1 MSDQVSHTATSV
13 LTCHRFAL
21 LLAALVG
28 LIVIAPL
35 FGPGPFAA
43 VDVAVLFSIV
53 VLSFALTATRKALTL
68 AVVLVWV
75 ALTLGHTYSNGPVSL
90 VGMDV
95 ALVVVCAFA
104 VESTMRRALQS
115 GTVGTEELCAAISAY
130 VLLGIAWAAVYSLLQ
145 TLDPTALNIPVGQAT
160 KHWNALLYFSFAT
173 LTTLGYGDFAPTSDF
188 ARALASVQA
197 ITGTIYLA
205 ILIAHLVGNFKG
217 VAPPLPEADEPSV
230 SQLDELLMASKS
242 NPED

>member
-1 MSDQVSHTATSV
+1 MSDQVSHAASSV
-13 LTCHRFAL
+13 LTRHRFAL
-21 LLAALVG
+21 LLCALVG

-53 VLSFALTATRKALTL
+53 VLCFALTATRKALTL
-68 AVVLVWV
+68 AVVLVWF
-75 ALTLGHTYSNGPVSL
+75 ALTLGHAYSNGPVSL

-104 VESTMRRALQS
+104 IESTMRRALQS

-130 VLLGIAWAAVYSLLQ
+130 ILLGVAWAAAYSLLQ
-145 TLDPTALNIPVGQAT
+145 TLDPTALNVPVGQAT
-160 KHWNALLYFSFAT
+160 SHWNALLYFSFAT
-173 LTTLGYGDFAPTSDF
+173 LTTLGYGDFAPVSDF

-217 VAPPLPEADEPSV
+217 VAPPLPEADEPGMSR
-230 SQLDELLMASKS
+230 LDELLMASKS